1 MKEDD
6 DIPFV
11 RGELINNLNDIEYHK
26 RTLGMIKMVD
36 EQIKTLSDEV
46 DIFDSRQFNNPR
58 EETGYLH
65 NVKTLS
71 VLKRQ
76 KKHLMRKLN
85 DLELRIQEN
94 VEISKELTPLKPLEK
109 KI

>member
-1 MKEDD
+1 MKEDA

-11 RGELINNLNDIEYHK
+11 RGELINNLNDIEYYK

-36 EQIKTLSDEV
+36 ERIKTLSDEV
-46 DIFDSRQFNNPR
+46 DTFDSRQFKNPR

-76 KKHLMRKLN
+76 KEYLIRKLN
-85 DLELRIQEN
+85 DLEMRIQEN